1 MNKTVSINLAGI
13 FFHID
18 EDAYQKLQTYF
29 EAIKASLQNTEGA
42 SEIIADIEGRVAEL
56 FSERIKTSQQVVSNK
71 EVNEIVSIMGQPEDY
86 KIDEEL
92 FEEPPKNEKSDSQ
105 KRRLFRDRDN
115 SYIGGVSSGFG
126 YYFGVDPLII
136 RLFWVILIFGA
147 GMGPLLYIILW
158 ILIPAANTT
167 AEKLSMMGKPINITN
182 IEKKVKEEFGNVKES
197 LERVKDSVNSGSLN
211 DLGKNIQS
219 KSRSFF
225 ETIGDLILLFFKL
238 IFKIIG
244 VIFII
249 LSIVIL
255 IGFFISLLSVGIA
268 DAVHFPGMDFADLIN
283 SSGLPIW
290 LVSILA
296 LLVTGIPM
304 VFILLLGLRMVSKR
318 MSLVNLY
325 TKLSLL
331 GIWLIVLITLII
343 FSLRQA
349 ADFRI
354 DASVTEQA
362 ELPITITD
370 TLYLEM
376 KGNPL
381 YSKYLHRDNDLKIIY
396 DEQDTKRIYG
406 SNVRLIVQ
414 STKDSVGAISVE
426 KKASGIDYLK
436 AKDRAKALEYQYEFK
451 NNTLSLDGFFLTNI
465 EHQYRGQ
472 TIEIIIQLPIGSV
485 LFADENTY
493 SYHRNISRYN
503 DILDNRKEEHYLKI
517 AHKSMRCLDCP
528 NLNNNE

>member
-1 MNKTVSINLAGI
+1 M
-13 FFHID
+13 
-18 EDAYQKLQTYF
+18 
-29 EAIKASLQNTEGA
+29 
-42 SEIIADIEGRVAEL
+42 
-56 FSERIKTSQQVVSNK
+56 
-71 EVNEIVSIMGQPEDY
+71 
-86 KIDEEL
+86 
-92 FEEPPKNEKSDSQ
+92 
-105 KRRLFRDRDN
+105 
-115 SYIGGVSSGFG
+115 
-126 YYFGVDPLII
+126 
-136 RLFWVILIFGA
+136 ILIFGA

-225 ETIGDLILLFFKL
+225 ETIGNLILLFFKL
-238 IFKIIG
+238 IFKTIG

-362 ELPITITD
+362 ELPITNTD

-396 DEQDTKRIYG
+396 DEQDTKQIYG

-414 STKDSVGAISVE
+414 STKNSVGTISVE

-436 AKDRAKALEYQYEFK
+436 ANKKNQY
-451 NNTLSLDGFFLTNI
+451 
-465 EHQYRGQ
+465 
-472 TIEIIIQLPIGSV
+472 
-485 LFADENTY
+485 
-493 SYHRNISRYN
+493 
-503 DILDNRKEEHYLKI
+503 
-517 AHKSMRCLDCP
+517 
-528 NLNNNE
+528 LN

>member
-29 EAIKASLQNTEGA
+29 EAIKSSLQNTEGA

-71 EVNEIVSIMGQPEDY
+71 EVDEIVSIMGQPEDY

-92 FEEPPKNEKSDSQ
+92 FEETHENDKSDSQ

-197 LERVKDSVNSGSLN
+197 LERVKDSVNSGTLN
-211 DLGKNIQS
+211 DMGKNIQS

-238 IFKIIG
+238 IFKII
-244 VIFII
+244 IK
-249 LSIVIL
+249 
-255 IGFFISLLSVGIA
+255 
-268 DAVHFPGMDFADLIN
+268 H
-283 SSGLPIW
+283 
-290 LVSILA
+290 
-296 LLVTGIPM
+296 
-304 VFILLLGLRMVSKR
+304 
-318 MSLVNLY
+318 
-325 TKLSLL
+325 
-331 GIWLIVLITLII
+331 LII
-343 FSLRQA
+343 AL
-349 ADFRI
+349 
-354 DASVTEQA
+354 
-362 ELPITITD
+362 
-370 TLYLEM
+370 
-376 KGNPL
+376 K
-381 YSKYLHRDNDLKIIY
+381 SK
-396 DEQDTKRIYG
+396 
-406 SNVRLIVQ
+406 
-414 STKDSVGAISVE
+414 
-426 KKASGIDYLK
+426 
-436 AKDRAKALEYQYEFK
+436 
-451 NNTLSLDGFFLTNI
+451 
-465 EHQYRGQ
+465 
-472 TIEIIIQLPIGSV
+472 
-485 LFADENTY
+485 
-493 SYHRNISRYN
+493 
-503 DILDNRKEEHYLKI
+503 
-517 AHKSMRCLDCP
+517 
-528 NLNNNE
+528 

>member
-71 EVNEIVSIMGQPEDY
+71 EVDEIVSIMGQPEDY

-92 FEEPPKNEKSDSQ
+92 FEETPEKDKSDSQ

-225 ETIGDLILLFFKL
+225 ETIGDLILLLFKL
-238 IFKIIG
+238 IFKTIG

-362 ELPITITD
+362 ELPITNYRHLVSRNEGEPFIF
-370 TLYLEM
+370 E
-376 KGNPL
+376 
-381 YSKYLHRDNDLKIIY
+381 IF
-396 DEQDTKRIYG
+396 
-406 SNVRLIVQ
+406 
-414 STKDSVGAISVE
+414 
-426 KKASGIDYLK
+426 AS
-436 AKDRAKALEYQYEFK
+436 
-451 NNTLSLDGFFLTNI
+451 
-465 EHQYRGQ
+465 
-472 TIEIIIQLPIGSV
+472 
-485 LFADENTY
+485 
-493 SYHRNISRYN
+493 
-503 DILDNRKEEHYLKI
+503 
-517 AHKSMRCLDCP
+517 
-528 NLNNNE
+528 

>member
-18 EDAYQKLQTYF
+18 EDAYQKLQNYF
-29 EAIKASLQNTEGA
+29 EAIKASLKNSEGA

-56 FSERIKTSQQVVSNK
+56 FSERIKTSQQVVSNN
-71 EVNEIVSIMGQPEDY
+71 EVDEIISVMGQPEDY

-92 FEEPPKNEKSDSQ
+92 FEEPTENDTSDSQ

-126 YYFGVDPLII
+126 YYFGIDPLLI
-136 RLFWVILIFGA
+136 RLLWVVLIFGA
-147 GMGPLLYIILW
+147 GMGPLLYVILW

-197 LERVKDSVNSGSLN
+197 LERVKDSVNSGKLN

-225 ETIGDLILLFFKL
+225 ETIGDLILFFFKL

-244 VIFII
+244 VLFII
-249 LSIVIL
+249 VSIVTL
-255 IGFFISLLSVGIA
+255 IGFFISLLTVGIA

-283 SSGLPIW
+283 SSGLSLW

-296 LLVTGIPM
+296 LLITGIPM
-304 VFILLLGLRMVSKR
+304 VFILVLGLHMVSKR
-318 MSLVNLY
+318 VTVFNRYTRFSLV
-325 TKLSLL
+325 
-331 GIWLIVLITLII
+331 GIWFIVLIILVI
-343 FSLRQA
+343 FSFKQA
-349 ADFRI
+349 ADFRV
-354 DASVTEQA
+354 DASVTEQV
-362 ELPITITD
+362 ELPITNTD

-381 YSKYLHRDNDLKIIY
+381 YSKSFHRSSNLEIIY
-396 DEQDTKRIYG
+396 DETDEKRIYG

-414 STKDSVGAISVE
+414 STKDSIGTISVE
-426 KKASGIDYLK
+426 KTASGVDYLK
-436 AKDRAKALEYQYEFK
+436 AKDRARAVDYNYEFK
-451 NNTLSLDGFFLTNI
+451 NKTLYLDGFFLTDI
-465 EHQYRGQ
+465 ENKYREQ
-472 TIEIIIQLPIGSV
+472 TIEIIIKLPIGSV
-485 LFADENTY
+485 LYPDENTY
-493 SYHRNISRYN
+493 SYHRNTSRYN
-503 DILDNRKEEHYLKI
+503 DILDNGKEEHFLKTG
-517 AHKSMRCLDCP
+517 HKSMRCLDCP
-528 NLNNNE
+528 NLNKN

>member
-18 EDAYQKLQTYF
+18 EDAYQKLQNYF
-29 EAIKASLQNTEGA
+29 EAIKSSLQNTQGE

-56 FSERIKTSQQVVSNK
+56 FSERIKTSQQVISNK
-71 EVNEIVSIMGQPEDY
+71 EVDDIISIMGQPEDY

-92 FEEPPKNEKSDSQ
+92 FEETPKNEKSESQ

-126 YYFGVDPLII
+126 YYFGIDPLII
-136 RLFWVILIFGA
+136 RLLWVVLIFGA

-167 AEKLSMMGKPINITN
+167 AEKLAMMGKPINITN

-197 LERVKDSVNSGSLN
+197 LGRVKDSVNSGRLN

-225 ETIGDLILLFFKL
+225 ETIGDIILLLFKL
-238 IFKIIG
+238 VFKVIG
-244 VIFII
+244 MFFIVV
-249 LSIVIL
+249 SIVIL
-255 IGFFISLLSVGIA
+255 IGFFISLLTVGIA

-283 SSGLPIW
+283 STGLPIW

-296 LLVTGIPM
+296 LLIAGIPI

-318 MSLVNLY
+318 IPLFNGY
-325 TKLSLL
+325 TKFSLF
-331 GIWLIVLITLII
+331 GVWIIVLITII
-343 FSLRQA
+343 TFSLKQA
-349 ADFRI
+349 ANYRL
-354 DASVTEQA
+354 DASVTEQT
-362 ELPITITD
+362 ELPITKMD

-406 SNVRLIVQ
+406 SDIRLIVQ
-414 STKDSVGAISVE
+414 STKDSIGSISVE
-426 KKASGIDYLK
+426 KKASGVDYIN
-436 AKDRAKALEYQYEFK
+436 AKNRAKALDYHYELK
-451 NNTLSLDGFFLTNI
+451 NNTLYLDGFFLTDL
-465 EHQYRGQ
+465 EHKFRGQ
-472 TIEIIIQLPIGSV
+472 TIEIILKLPIGSV
-485 LFADENTY
+485 LFPDENTY
-493 SYHRNISRYN
+493 SYHRNTSGYN
-503 DILDNRKEEHYLKI
+503 DILDNGNENHYLKI
-517 AHKSMRCLDCP
+517 AHKSMHCLDCP
-528 NLNNNE
+528 NLNKNE

>member
-71 EVNEIVSIMGQPEDY
+71 EVDEIVSIMGQPEDY

-92 FEEPPKNEKSDSQ
+92 FEETPENDKSDSQ

-225 ETIGDLILLFFKL
+225 ETIGDLILLLFKL
-238 IFKIIG
+238 IFKTIG

-255 IGFFISLLSVGIA
+255 IGFFISLLLCWYCRCRTFSGDGFCRLDQFLRLADMVGFYFSTTSNWNSDGFYIA
-268 DAVHFPGMDFADLIN
+268 IRSAH
-283 SSGLPIW
+283 GLQ
-290 LVSILA
+290 
-296 LLVTGIPM
+296 TH
-304 VFILLLGLRMVSKR
+304 VFI
-318 MSLVNLY
+318 
-325 TKLSLL
+325 
-331 GIWLIVLITLII
+331 
-343 FSLRQA
+343 
-349 ADFRI
+349 
-354 DASVTEQA
+354 
-362 ELPITITD
+362 
-370 TLYLEM
+370 
-376 KGNPL
+376 
-381 YSKYLHRDNDLKIIY
+381 
-396 DEQDTKRIYG
+396 
-406 SNVRLIVQ
+406 
-414 STKDSVGAISVE
+414 
-426 KKASGIDYLK
+426 
-436 AKDRAKALEYQYEFK
+436 EF
-451 NNTLSLDGFFLTNI
+451 I
-465 EHQYRGQ
+465 H
-472 TIEIIIQLPIGSV
+472 
-485 LFADENTY
+485 
-493 SYHRNISRYN
+493 
-503 DILDNRKEEHYLKI
+503 
-517 AHKSMRCLDCP
+517 
-528 NLNNNE
+528 